1 MTVAA
6 IEKRMIQFLVHSA
19 SDTVGV
25 VVVDGIR
32 SGGDVTGRVME
43 TGETVVMRVLDD
55 IPLGHKIA
63 ISDIATEGT
72 VVKYGHDIGRTVA
85 PIRKGQH
92 VHVHNLRTKRW

>member
-1 MTVAA
+1 
-6 IEKRMIQFLVHSA
+6 MIHFLVHS
-19 SDTVGV
+19 STDTVGV
-25 VVVDGIR
+25 AVTEGVKRGQTL
-32 SGGDVTGRVME
+32 TGRVMDK
-43 TGETVVMRVLDD
+43 GETITLTALDD

-63 ISDIATEGT
+63 VADIKDEGT

>member
-1 MTVAA
+1 
-6 IEKRMIQFLVHSA
+6 MIHFLVHS
-19 SDTVGV
+19 STDTVGV
-25 VVVDGIR
+25 AVTEGVQRGQTL
-32 SGGDVTGRVME
+32 TGRVMDK
-43 TGETVVMRVLDD
+43 GETISLTALDD

-63 ISDIATEGT
+63 VTDIKNEGT